1 LDLFVSGILRYQD
14 KISYIST
21 VKYLIL
27 IKEAMLK
34 EVLKQIILTQ
44 QEWLVPE
51 AGEIPREQFERFLS
65 LPPFTYIFTGARRSG
80 KSTLLK
86 QVMRHHGSLNY
97 LNLEDSRCAGFET
110 ADFHV
115 AEEVF
120 AELSGNSIMLFFDE
134 IQNVQDW
141 ERYVRDALD
150 RRKTIII
157 TGSNARWLS
166 HELGTK
172 LTGRHLDFEVFPFS
186 YREFLAYFHLK
197 PGADTFFSFVSD
209 GGFPGYLRMGKKEV
223 LSTLVSDILVRDI
236 FSRYNLR
243 NLEVYR
249 RIVQYLLSNTGKEVS
264 FNNLK
269 NVFEIG
275 SASTVMDF
283 LYYLTDAYLIFLVP
297 RYDNSLKVQARNP
310 RKVYAID
317 QGLVNFSSVSGSPDQ
332 GRLLENTVY
341 LQLRRSGYEVWYF
354 KGRKECDFI
363 CREEKNRYSAIQVS
377 WEVGA
382 SNEKREIEGL
392 LEAMEHLNLSEG
404 TVITFDQEDTLV
416 KEGKTI
422 RLIPGYTW
430 LG

>member
-1 LDLFVSGILRYQD
+1 
-14 KISYIST
+14 
-21 VKYLIL
+21 
-27 IKEAMLK
+27 MLK

-65 LPPFTYIFTGARRSG
+65 LPPFTYILTGARRSG

-86 QVMRHHGSLNY
+86 QVMRHYGSLNY

-110 ADFHV
+110 TDFHV

-120 AELSGNSIMLFFDE
+120 TELSGNNSMLFFDE
-134 IQNVQDW
+134 IQNVQGW
-141 ERYVRDALD
+141 ERYVRDAVD

-157 TGSNARWLS
+157 TGSNARLLS

-197 PGADTFFSFVSD
+197 PGADTFLSFVSD
-209 GGFPGYLRMGKKEV
+209 GGFPGYLSMGKKEV

-283 LYYLTDAYLIFLVP
+283 LNYLTDAYLIFLVP
-297 RYDNSLKVQARNP
+297 RYDNSLKVQTRNP

-317 QGLVNFSSVSGSPDQ
+317 QGLVNFSSVSGSPDR

-341 LQLRRSGYEVWYF
+341 LHLRRSGYEVWYY

-363 CREEKNRYSAIQVS
+363 CREERNRYSAIQVS

-404 TVITFDQEDTLV
+404 TIITFDQEDTLV

-422 RLIPGYTW
+422 RLIPGHKW

>member
-1 LDLFVSGILRYQD
+1 
-14 KISYIST
+14 
-21 VKYLIL
+21 
-27 IKEAMLK
+27 MLK

-51 AGEIPREQFERFLS
+51 AGEIPREQFDRFLS
-65 LPPFTYIFTGARRSG
+65 LPPFTYILTGARRSG

-86 QVMRHHGSLNY
+86 QVMRYHGSLNY

-115 AEEVF
+115 VEEVF
-120 AELSGNSIMLFFDE
+120 TELSGNNSMFFFDE
-134 IQNVQDW
+134 IQNVLDW

-157 TGSNARWLS
+157 TGSNVRLLS

-197 PGADTFFSFVSD
+197 PGADTFLSFVTD

-223 LSTLVSDILVRDI
+223 LSTLVSDILIRDI

-243 NLEVYR
+243 NHEVYR

-264 FNNLK
+264 FNNIK

-283 LYYLTDAYLIFLVP
+283 LNYLTDAYLVFLVP
-297 RYDNSLKVQARNP
+297 KYDSSLKVQARNP

-317 QGLVNFSSVSGSPDQ
+317 PGLVNFSSVSGSPDR

-341 LQLRRSGYEVWYF
+341 LQLRRSGCEVWYY

-363 CREEKNRYSAIQVS
+363 FREEKNRYSAIQVS

-404 TVITFDQEDTLV
+404 SIITFDQEDTLV
-416 KEGKTI
+416 REGKKI
-422 RLIPGYTW
+422 RLIPVHKW
-430 LG
+430 LA